1 MRPYGI
7 YTTDY
12 YRSRPNTNGSK
23 HKRLLPANKMFFVGV
38 K

>member
-7 YTTDY
+7 DTTDY
-12 YRSRPNTNGSK
+12 SRSRPDREDRK
-23 HKRLLPANKMFFVGV
+23 HKRLLPSDKMFFVGV